1 MSFNQSDDTISP
13 LHQELRGKTTMPTL
27 SSSVPNAHAPKQPNM
42 LPTNDHSFQRY
53 YSNIDAPPPQ
63 SHPVFTQPPPTST
76 ITSAGLIQSPA
87 ENEQELMRTF
97 LTIPV
102 GKFLS
107 VDERVQVLSMEPP
120 SITSLLQGDKTAILH
135 AHLDIVGALDLGPIF
150 QDPTSDIPKEKEMH
164 KPLGSSSSHGDP
176 YEKMPY
182 VKPTYFGQ
190 SPMSS
195 HVQRDGN
202 SNYAIG
208 AAMNSAFEFSEVQRY
223 TCKLCNATFPTPQIY
238 HDHMSLHNKGMSSN

>member
-135 AHLDIVGALDLGPIF
+135 AHLDIAGALDPDPIF
-150 QDPTSDIPKEKEMH
+150 QDPASNIPK
-164 KPLGSSSSHGDP
+164 
-176 YEKMPY
+176 
-182 VKPTYFGQ
+182 V
-190 SPMSS
+190 
-195 HVQRDGN
+195 
-202 SNYAIG
+202 I
-208 AAMNSAFEFSEVQRY
+208 
-223 TCKLCNATFPTPQIY
+223 
-238 HDHMSLHNKGMSSN
+238 SLSLLTLFRCT